1 MPENS
6 NELYKQRLEILTKV
20 DVMPAQAPAASL
32 PNTDSSPSF
41 PLNNFWPKIKTLDS
55 KWWNGIIKFSK
66 LERQLGEN
74 LINFISK
81 KLDSTIRYHPNNLE
95 HPKGKTSNMTINIY
109 RRNIDWR
116 INMDSKYSIPGGDSP
131 SSNP

>member
-6 NELYKQRLEILTKV
+6 KELYKQRLEILTKV

-55 KWWNGIIKFSK
+55 IVKWYYKVFKIKK
-66 LERQLGEN
+66 
-74 LINFISK
+74 
-81 KLDSTIRYHPNNLE
+81 TIRGQPYKFHMQKAGQ
-95 HPKGKTSNMTINIY
+95 HYKV
-109 RRNIDWR
+109 
-116 INMDSKYSIPGGDSP
+116 SP
-131 SSNP
+131 E